1 MNKLICCQGSF
12 QGSFLGDAFG
22 GGFGAGGGGGSPS
35 GEAGQLSNNPADAG
49 QHNASVQ
56 AASNLA
62 GYTGSAPGGQ
72 ANAPQ
77 ITAITEPYKKAFKS
91 TFINDLKTVAMFAVA
106 PISTLAKSILG
117 RTNDIAS
124 MKSQLSALGLT
135 EAQVNAAI
143 SDVYSG
149 AVDFGQGPDGSGD
162 RSLVNTIV
170 AGVQPN
176 GTLSGDGLGDGDGGP
191 GGLAS
196 NSQFTPSQLQLQSL
210 LSQYGITGP
219 PDPTTL
225 EGSAMANIDLQK
237 SQLAKIE
244 ELTGPY
250 RRAGTD
256 VALPNLSALAFGGN
270 VDYQPSQLYNQQ
282 LSAGRQGVMRSQAAG
297 GAGVKSSRTF
307 ERLAD
312 LVSGLAGEDL
322 GRFEQGNQTLLNQA
336 LTATNQLGQ
345 AGSQLTGNVGNIY
358 GNLGQ
363 GLNLAAQQ
371 RGQGQL
377 AQSQT
382 LKSGVTGLGDLLST
396 LYKGN

>member
-1 MNKLICCQGSF
+1 MILNNSKKLNPLICCDI
-12 QGSFLGDAFG
+12 GDAFG
-22 GGFGAGGGGGSPS
+22 GGFGAGDGVSGDMGGFGGFGGGG
-35 GEAGQLSNNPADAG
+35 
-49 QHNASVQ
+49 V
-56 AASNLA
+56 
-62 GYTGSAPGGQ
+62 
-72 ANAPQ
+72 
-77 ITAITEPYKKAFKS
+77 
-91 TFINDLKTVAMFAVA
+91 
-106 PISTLAKSILG
+106 
-117 RTNDIAS
+117 
-124 MKSQLSALGLT
+124 
-135 EAQVNAAI
+135 
-143 SDVYSG
+143 
-149 AVDFGQGPDGSGD
+149 
-162 RSLVNTIV
+162 
-170 AGVQPN
+170 
-176 GTLSGDGLGDGDGGP
+176 GDGLGFDVATAPAMSPVAMDFSQALSLGKTGFALGGFPGGMLGALAGLAYGYSNSVSEDEAAGISSGLSGLFGGGNLSNNIGLNFGGGDGGP

-250 RRAGTD
+250 RKAGTD

-312 LVSGLAGEDL
+312 LVSGLAGEDM
-322 GRFEQGNQTLLNQA
+322 GRFEQGNQTLLNQG

-345 AGSQLTGNVGNIY
+345 AGSQLTGNIGNIY